1 MSKQLLAQQAH
12 IVDLDDEA
20 LLSFVGALWENCKA
34 LDEQMKSDPEVER
47 MEGEL
52 KVYKSENYTD
62 AIKAFRAQLKAARG
76 LAKARGLKF
85 DFPEI
90 K

>member
-1 MSKQLLAQQAH
+1 MSKQLIAQQAH
-12 IVDLDDEA
+12 IVDLEDEA
-20 LLSFVGALWENCKA
+20 LLKFVGALYENAKA

-47 MEGEL
+47 MEAAL
-52 KVYKSENYTD
+52 KQYKAENYTD
-62 AIKAFRAQLKAARG
+62 AIKAFRAQLRAARS
-76 LAKARGLKF
+76 LAKARGLVF